1 MHKILILFL
10 LCNFTWAN
18 EASRVPSQ
26 AEKTIIIST
35 DNELAEEFFGEY
47 QLKRK
52 EEKKQDSDSGLNA
65 LPTPAELEAIYAKV
79 GIKEYLSD
87 MDQMDKDIFILKVK
101 KYSLDRVIKKYPN
114 IPEKKIKELKEL
126 LK

>member
-1 MHKILILFL
+1 MFRFLILFL
-10 LCNFTWAN
+10 LCSISWAT
-18 EASRVPSQ
+18 ETSRVPSQ

-35 DNELAEEFFGEY
+35 DNELADEFFGEY

-52 EEKKQDSDSGLNA
+52 EEKNSDTGGGLNA
-65 LPTPAELEAIYAKV
+65 LPTPAKLEEIYDKV

-87 MDQMDKDIFILKVK
+87 MDQMDKDIFVLKVK
-101 KYSLDRVIKKYPN
+101 KYSLERVSKSYPEVPKEKIKK
-114 IPEKKIKELKEL
+114 LKEL